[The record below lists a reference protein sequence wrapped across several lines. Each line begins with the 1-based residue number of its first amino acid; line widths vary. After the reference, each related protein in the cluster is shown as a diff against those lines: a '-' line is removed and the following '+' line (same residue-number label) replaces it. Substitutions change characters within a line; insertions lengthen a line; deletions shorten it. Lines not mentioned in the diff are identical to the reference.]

1 MGRLRIMGSEGD
13 RQIEW
18 REDDPQ
24 TLLRAEREFKRW
36 LERPGHLAFGFRRPQ
51 LNAGVKLSVFDPE
64 ASEIVLVPQMRG
76 G

>member
-24 TLLRAEREFKRW
+24 TLLRAEREFKRMVGTSGAPGVW
-36 LERPGHLAFGFRRPQ
+36 LQAAAAKRRGKAQ
-51 LNAGVKLSVFDPE
+51 RL
-64 ASEIVLVPQMRG
+64 
-76 G
+76 